1 MSSNWSPVVVICSR
15 KDTSEISRSFCAI
28 RIKRRF
34 GANPK
39 PCNKC
44 WVSLKY
50 DAFNPAIPGKIG
62 HFIRGPLRYLNADDL
77 FFKAIF
83 NSMERYTLAAQE
95 GVKKGLTGEKLV
107 DDIAVRVANPTTGMI
122 DKGAT
127 EATYRTYN
135 QELGKYGRHLAA
147 LRQIPGGRWLV
158 PFLRISINLPKFF
171 LERTLLNAPRV
182 AYKAW
187 KGELQGGAL
196 SAEVG
201 KIVTG
206 SLIGAVLTKYAMDGF
221 IVGGAPKDRAAREA
235 FYRSGKTPYSVKIGD
250 NYVPFGWL
258 EPAGSFGAVADF
270 VELANSNMEEKKV
283 ADLAGAVGLSI
294 SRNITSKTWMQT
306 VSALI
311 EAFDEP
317 ERYGSAFTERFAGSF
332 VPGAVFTGTKMLDP
346 QLHQVEGPMEAVQS
360 RLPYLSDAL
369 LPKRDIWGR
378 VQNRP
383 GNIAERGFAP
393 TPITSSTTDP
403 VEIEVQR
410 LGLKIGQPSKN
421 IRGVG

>member
-95 GVKKGLTGEKLV
+95 GIKKGLTGEKLV

-317 ERYGSAFTERFAGSF
+317 ERYGSAFTERFAGSC

-346 QLHQVEGPMEAVQS
+346 QLHHVEGPM
-360 RLPYLSDAL
+360 
-369 LPKRDIWGR
+369 
-378 VQNRP
+378 
-383 GNIAERGFAP
+383 AERGFAP

-421 IRGVG
+421 IRGVELSPAEYDIYSKFAGEQAYYYVKDVDRKSTR